1 MPGIFN
7 LRNNAERELDEKY
20 SYTDQV
26 GNFVFLIFKVGFLFL
41 MISIN
46 FVALSVAL
54 NCNKDSTQIVKFS
67 AAVFAFFFG
76 FVYLIVNYYTYRVL
90 SQKKI
95 CDFDKER
102 LFPF

>member
-1 MPGIFN
+1 MPGMLN
-7 LRNNAERELDEKY
+7 LRSNADRALDEKY
-20 SYTDQV
+20 SYTDQF
-26 GNFVFLIFKVGFLFL
+26 GNFMFLILKIGFLFS
-41 MISIN
+41 MITIN

-54 NCNKDSTQIVKFS
+54 NCNKNSTPIVKFS

-76 FVYLIVNYYTYRVL
+76 FIYITINYYTYRVL

-95 CDFDKER
+95 CDFNKDK